1 MLLSSCIGVLGIP
14 RLVYYRHTFKE
25 ISGVLYSGHTPMLE
39 SSRDILNISLAA
51 SVIVLTILVVWILVY
66 IIKMFRDAQRALH
79 QMTKVIE
86 KLSNVLDVIRDKVH
100 SAAAV
105 IPLIVKGVEKVTDII
120 QRTKERNSSRRDSSK
135 KTTKTETKR
144 PSGS

>member
-1 MLLSSCIGVLGIP
+1 
-14 RLVYYRHTFKE
+14 
-25 ISGVLYSGHTPMLE
+25 MLE

-51 SVIVLTILVVWILVY
+51 SVIVLTILVAWILVY

-135 KTTKTETKR
+135 KTTRSK
-144 PSGS
+144 